1 MNQELKNN
9 CELFIENKGVIE
21 KGFKLESAYI
31 YPMCSSIY
39 TSRKMHVDMDK
50 MKECDRILKRK
61 TGILSDYRGNVRMA
75 LVSMMA
81 VSERPEE
88 FLSHVMDTYEMLKK
102 GKIFG
107 SEYLIVAAAAICSN
121 VDAGRQEEIVGKSKE
136 IYKLMKENHPILT
149 SDEDS
154 IYAALLAVS
163 GLKIEEVMEGM
174 EKCYQSLKPNFF
186 SGNAVQSLSHI
197 LALSKDAPEEKC
209 RKVMDIFNKLKA
221 QGKKYGTGYELSILG
236 GLALLD
242 VEIDAIVSE
251 VVEVDDYLKKQK
263 GFGMLGIGS
272 VQRLLHASLLVMNL
286 HMPETESLQTAALNS
301 VIALIIS
308 QQIAMCTV
316 LIAAS
321 ATAASV
327 SS

>member
-1 MNQELKNN
+1 MNQELEKN
-9 CELFIENKGVIE
+9 CGLFIENKGVIE

-39 TSRKMHVDMDK
+39 TSKKMHVDMDK
-50 MKECDRILKRK
+50 MKECDKILKGK
-61 TGILSDYRGNVRMA
+61 TGILSDFRGNVRMA

-81 VSERPEE
+81 ISEWPEE
-88 FLSHVMDTYEMLKK
+88 FLSRVMNTYEMLKK
-102 GKIFG
+102 GKLFG
-107 SEYLIVAAAAICSN
+107 SEYLIVAAVAICSN
-121 VDAGRQEEIVGKSKE
+121 VDAGRQEEIVGKTKE
-136 IYKLMKENHPILT
+136 IYKLMKENHPMLT

-163 GLKIEEVMEGM
+163 GLKIEEVIEGM
-174 EKCYQSLKPNFF
+174 ETCYQNLKPKFF

-197 LALSKDAPEEKC
+197 LALCKDAPEEKC
-209 RKVMDIFNKLKA
+209 KKVMDIFNKLKT

-242 VEIDAIVSE
+242 MEADTIVSE
-251 VVEVDDYLKKQK
+251 VIEVDDYLKKQK

-272 VQRLLHASLLVMNL
+272 TQRLMYASLLVMNL

-308 QQIAMCTV
+308 QQIAICTA